1 VAVFAALVAAHVAPL
16 RALARHVPR
25 AAASIAPDGRARL
38 GQVPVPRG
46 REPKAGVHTIAYP
59 RRQAGEG
66 TPYPLP
72 PQLLHVGGCEH
83 WAAKCPIWPH
93 RMHAAIKALDP
104 RTKHGPHRH
113 IARLSPLA
121 RPTNPSTNPSETPER
136 SLMSSNDARA
146 WVLY

>member
-1 VAVFAALVAAHVAPL
+1 VAVFAALVAAHVPPL

-46 REPKAGVHTIAYP
+46 HEPKAGVHTIAYP
-59 RRQAGEG
+59 RKQAGEG

-93 RMHAAIKALDP
+93 RMHAAISSHELKKDCQMCSQE
-104 RTKHGPHRH
+104 
-113 IARLSPLA
+113 RLGA
-121 RPTNPSTNPSETPER
+121 
-136 SLMSSNDARA
+136 SSFSVVFTRRA
-146 WVLY
+146 MLSW